1 MNNDIPEIVYFEINN
16 WFAGRDYPNR
26 EPFLSWITGYGGI
39 FNNEEWCKE
48 NKLCVVA
55 GTLDMSHNWCI
66 TATKEWVL
74 EHCPYL
80 LSDEVDTV
88 TFIVGIRGGSIK
100 EKEDYKLNQFLRFP
114 NKNGDVYGRFG
125 WLFLPWCEEN
135 FGITYHEDNY
145 WDYEDEE
152 EEENEEDEG

>member
-1 MNNDIPEIVYFEINN
+1 MNNDISEIVYFEINN

-26 EPFLSWITGYGGI
+26 EPFLSWVTGYGGQ
-39 FNNEEWCKE
+39 FNDEEWCKE

-55 GTLDMSHNWCI
+55 GTLDMSYNWCV

-74 EHCPYL
+74 KNCPYI
-80 LSDEVDTV
+80 LSSETDKVTFKVMSSGTWEDEV
-88 TFIVGIRGGSIK
+88 
-100 EKEDYKLNQFLRFP
+100 EEYALNRFLRFP
-114 NKNGDVYGRFG
+114 DEDGDVYGEFD
-125 WLFLPWCEEN
+125 WMFLPWCEEN